1 MSINSRSLNP
11 RHPTG
16 ETARDKELEG
26 QIQECL
32 QRWRRRATW
41 LGMALLVTIIAII
54 PFLYGHPLHR
64 EWDTIGRKLVL
75 LSMCLL
81 LAFMYAVGTAFNF
94 WLYLRETKKIHRELP
109 PLED

>member
-1 MSINSRSLNP
+1 LRKDSP
-11 RHPTG
+11 EEVTP
-16 ETARDKELEG
+16 DKELEA

-41 LGMALLVTIIAII
+41 LGTALLGTIIAIV
-54 PFLYGHPLHR
+54 PFLYGHPLHG

-81 LAFMYAVGTAFNF
+81 LAFMYTVGISFNF
-94 WLYLRETKKIHRELP
+94 WFYLRATKKLHRKP
-109 PLED
+109 PASEEKQREVK